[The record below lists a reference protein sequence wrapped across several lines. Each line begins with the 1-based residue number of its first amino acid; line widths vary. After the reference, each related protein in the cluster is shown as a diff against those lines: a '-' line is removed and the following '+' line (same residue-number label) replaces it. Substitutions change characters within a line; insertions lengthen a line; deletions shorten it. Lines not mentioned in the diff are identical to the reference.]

1 MRSTSNVS
9 VYVHSI
15 LVLLLVFMSTQS
27 GLAQITPHPE
37 NFLIPDSLL
46 DSSLTKKQNY
56 LSVKGLHSIYDPDSA
71 LIYFKQAEYLAKQSG
86 DSTAMLASALDMG
99 HFLMSKGIYGKA
111 LDYMYTGIAM
121 AEAKGDSSR
130 QLFFLNWQARVF
142 TELGDHEK
150 AIEVCESA
158 LTLKPKSALVPFIK
172 STFGKALTQLGRF
185 TEAEIVYMDAY
196 ENFSGKG
203 EKIGSHM
210 VAARLASLYQKTGD
224 VTRARE
230 FATKVIPSWKELGA
244 YESFITTTMALMRID
259 SAEGALEDGIA
270 KGHHILEE
278 VEGRNYLSSSI
289 AVTDLLASLYEAND
303 DYPNALKFTRLADS
317 LRKEYELDKVK
328 INLAVMEAEFT
339 NERLLANFHLVE
351 EQQKAQSYLLFG
363 LAGGLVL
370 FLIVGL
376 LMFRSNRRTR
386 LFNITLKRKNQALDM
401 QNASLDQL
409 NQEKD
414 MLMQIVAHD
423 LKSPLNSV
431 RGLSELLETMGEL
444 TPQQIGILQQ
454 MDKAVGKGLDLIRNL
469 LDLSA
474 LESGKLDPKPKQVE
488 LSTILEKIRSEF
500 SLKAEKKSISLNL
513 KLPDSPVSL
522 QTDPSHYE
530 RIVENL
536 VSNAIK
542 YSPRGKRVWIELSS
556 DFRETQ
562 TIVRDEGPGIS
573 AEDQEKM
580 FGKFQRLTA
589 RPTGGE
595 SSNGLGLAIVKALAD
610 QLKGTIEVDSQL
622 GKGTEFAFTLP
633 S

>member
-1 MRSTSNVS
+1 M
-9 VYVHSI
+9 
-15 LVLLLVFMSTQS
+15 VLLLVILS
-27 GLAQITPHPE
+27 GQTTLAQTTPHPE

-46 DSSLTKKQNY
+46 DSSLTKKQSY
-56 LSVKGLHSIYDPDSA
+56 LSVKGLHSIYNPDSA
-71 LIYFKQAEYLAKQSG
+71 LIYFKQAEYLAERSG

-99 HFLMSKGIYGKA
+99 HFLMSKGIYAKA
-111 LDYMYTGIAM
+111 LDYMYSGIAM
-121 AEAKGDSSR
+121 AEALGDTSR
-130 QLFFLNWQARVF
+130 KLFFLNWQARVL
-142 TELGDHEK
+142 TELGDHEE
-150 AIEVCESA
+150 AVEICESA
-158 LTLKPKSALVPFIK
+158 LTLKPKSAFVPFIK
-172 STFGKALTQLGRF
+172 STYGKALTRAGRY
-185 TEAEIVYMDAY
+185 TEAEIIYSETY
-196 ENFSGKG
+196 EHFFNKG
-203 EKIGSHM
+203 EKIGTHM
-210 VAARLASLYQKTGD
+210 VAARLASLYQKTGEVD
-224 VTRARE
+224 RARE
-230 FATKVIPSWKELGA
+230 FASKVIPSWKDLGA
-244 YESFITTTMALMRID
+244 YESFITTSMALMRID
-259 SAEGALEDGIA
+259 SMNGDFEAGIN
-270 KGHHILEE
+270 KGHNILQE
-278 VEGRNYLSSSI
+278 VEGRNYLSFSI
-289 AVTDLLASLYEAND
+289 EVADLMASLYEAND
-303 DYPNALKFTRLADS
+303 DYPNALLFTRKAES

-376 LMFRSNRRTR
+376 LLFRSNRRTR
-386 LFNITLKRKNQALDM
+386 LFNTTLKRKNQALDL

-444 TPQQIGILQQ
+444 TPQQIGVLQQ

-474 LESGKLDPKPKQVE
+474 LETGKLEPKPQKVE
-488 LSTILEKIRSEF
+488 LSSILEKITSEHAH
-500 SLKAEKKSISLNL
+500 KAEKKSISLNL
-513 KLPDSPVSL
+513 KLPHSPVSL
-522 QTDPSHYE
+522 HTDPSHYE

-542 YSPRGKRVWIELSS
+542 YSPRGKRVWIELTTDS
-556 DFRETQ
+556 RETQ
-562 TIVRDEGPGIS
+562 TVVRDEGPGIS
-573 AEDQEKM
+573 PEDQEKM

-610 QLKGTIEVDSQL
+610 QLEGTIEVDSQL
-622 GKGTEFAFTLP
+622 GEGTEFAFTLP